1 MPVILTLCLGMDAML
16 KTEQNPVM
24 DINQNKQEIVG
35 LKRVWISNVYPE
47 IDNGQFPAKR
57 IINDIVTIEADIFCD
72 GIDEIQAV
80 LFYKHEKDENW
91 QQTYFSPLNND
102 RFQASFAVEK
112 LGNYFYKIQAW
123 IDEFNTWKKRF
134 FKKLSLK
141 DDVEVEKLIGI
152 ELLKRNYQDV
162 VPEIVKSTLEKF
174 SVTKQTEQL
183 EKLLNN
189 KKLLQ
194 WVQREL
200 KPNFITVYPYELT
213 ISVDREKA
221 RFSTW
226 YELFPRSVTNDLN
239 RHGTFQDVINYLPT
253 IKEMGFD
260 VLYMPPIHPIGTTNR
275 KGKNN
280 SAKAAED
287 DPGSPWGIGSSLGGH
302 KSIHPE
308 LGTLDDFRQM
318 IKRAKELDIEI
329 ALDFALQCSPDH
341 PYLKKHP
348 NWFKHRPD
356 GTLQYAE
363 NPPKKYQD
371 IYPLD
376 FATTEWPAMWEEF
389 KSIILFWIKQGVKI
403 FRVDNPHT
411 KPFIFWQ
418 WLIKEIKALHP
429 DVLMLAEAFTRPK
442 IMYQLAKGGFSQ
454 SYTYFAWRNTK
465 EELIQYLTEL
475 NSPPVIDFFRPN
487 FWTNT
492 PDILTEFLQKGG
504 RPAFIIRFMLAATLS
519 SNYGMYGP
527 AYENCINEPLHEGSE
542 EYLNSEKY
550 TIHQWQK
557 TKDNI
562 SDIIAQVNEIRR
574 QHKAL
579 QNMISLHF
587 YSTDNPELICYSKY
601 TADKNNI
608 ILVVVN
614 LDYQY
619 KQAGFIDINF
629 EKFGIK
635 QGPFKVHDLLTDDI
649 YTWHNGR
656 CYVELNP
663 GKDQYAHIFQVRN

>member
-1 MPVILTLCLGMDAML
+1 ML
-16 KTEQNPVM
+16 KIETNQMQNT
-24 DINQNKQEIVG
+24 KQTNLNMEG
-35 LKRVWISNVYPE
+35 LKRVWITNIYPE
-47 IDNGQFPAKR
+47 IDGGKFPAKR
-57 IINDIVTIEADIFCD
+57 ILNDIVTIEADMFCD

-80 LFYKHEKDENW
+80 LIYKHETEKNW
-91 QQTYFSPLNND
+91 QEASFSLLNND
-102 RFQASFAVEK
+102 RMEATFTAAK
-112 LGNYFYKIQAW
+112 IGKYFYTIRAW
-123 IDEFNTWKKRF
+123 IDEFSTWKKRF
-134 FKKLSLK
+134 FKKLSFK
-141 DDVEVEKLIGI
+141 DDIEVEKLIGT
-152 ELLKRNYQDV
+152 ELIKRACQTETPDFIN
-162 VPEIVKSTLEKF
+162 STLEKLA
-174 SVTKQTEQL
+174 TIKQPKQL
-183 EKLLNN
+183 EKLLNH
-189 KKLLQ
+189 KKLIQWLQ
-194 WVQREL
+194 KTL
-200 KPNFITVYPYELT
+200 KPNFITVYPQTLT
-213 ISVDREKA
+213 IVVDREKA

-226 YELFPRSVTNDLN
+226 YELFPRSVTDRST

-253 IKEMGFD
+253 VKEMGFD
-260 VLYMPPIHPIGTTNR
+260 VIYLPPIHPIGETNR

-280 SAKAAED
+280 SLKVAKG
-287 DPGSPWGIGSSLGGH
+287 DPGSPWGIGSPAGGH

-308 LGTLDDFRQM
+308 LGTLKDFRQM
-318 IKRAKELDIEI
+318 VKRATELDIEI

-341 PYLKKHP
+341 PYLKKHST
-348 NWFKHRPD
+348 WFKHRPD

-376 FATTEWPAMWEEF
+376 FASTDWPSMWNEF

-418 WLIKEIKALHP
+418 WLIQEIKALHP

-442 IMYQLAKGGFSQ
+442 IMYQLAKCGFSQ

-465 EELIQYLTEL
+465 EELTSYLQEL
-475 NSPPVIDFFRPN
+475 NSPPVVDFFRPN

-527 AYENCINEPLHEGSE
+527 AYENCINKPLHEGSE

-550 TIHQWQK
+550 SIHYWQK
-557 TKDNI
+557 SKDNI
-562 SDIIAQVNEIRR
+562 SDIITKVNKIRR
-574 QHKAL
+574 EHEAL
-579 QNMISLHF
+579 QNTSSVCF
-587 YSTDNPELICYSKY
+587 YRTDNPHLICYSKHN
-601 TADKNNI
+601 TLEDNI
-608 ILVVVN
+608 ILILVN
-614 LDYQY
+614 LDYRY
-619 KQAGFIDINF
+619 KHSGFVDINF

-635 QGPFKVHDLLTDDI
+635 DKPFKIHDLLTDEV
-649 YTWHNGR
+649 YTWQNGK

-663 GKDQYAHIFQVRN
+663 EKDQYAHIFQVRK